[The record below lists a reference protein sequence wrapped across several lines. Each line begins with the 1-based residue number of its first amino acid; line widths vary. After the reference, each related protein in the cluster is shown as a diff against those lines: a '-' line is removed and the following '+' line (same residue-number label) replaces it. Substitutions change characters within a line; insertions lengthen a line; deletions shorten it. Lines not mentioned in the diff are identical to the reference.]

1 MSNGKVKGLI
11 NIARK
16 RHGPLIYKLLNE
28 MLEWDPKK
36 RPTFEELEIMIA
48 RPLSSSDMTRSS
60 MRLSTIKDE
69 NTKYMTTTRHS
80 GKYGR
85 ISEVSMMNNSMA
97 DREFCRGGEQI
108 Q

>member
-1 MSNGKVKGLI
+1 
-11 NIARK
+11 
-16 RHGPLIYKLLNE
+16 

-85 ISEVSMMNNSMA
+85 ISEVSMMNQSMA

>member
-1 MSNGKVKGLI
+1 
-11 NIARK
+11 
-16 RHGPLIYKLLNE
+16 
-28 MLEWDPKK
+28 
-36 RPTFEELEIMIA
+36 
-48 RPLSSSDMTRSS
+48 

-85 ISEVSMMNNSMA
+85 ISEASMMNHSIA
-97 DREFCRGGEQI
+97 EREFCRGGEQI